1 MTYYTLNDL
10 IKISKEKYNPK
21 KEKNSYK
28 CIELE
33 NIERE
38 SGKISGFVNSNQ
50 LKSTKNKFSAKDVL
64 FGKLRPYLRK
74 YAHPGFD
81 GVCSSEIWVFQ
92 ANKRII
98 NERYLFYL
106 VQTDKFIR
114 FSNLSTGSKM
124 PRADWTLLKDVEF
137 KIPRLEEQKKIANI
151 LSTWDRAIE
160 LKEEILDNYKKQKTY
175 YQQIIYSER
184 SLRNRIQVK
193 NVKLRKFIRES
204 KNNNKKLLISNVLSV
219 TNSQGFV
226 LQTDHFSKSVASKIT
241 SNYKIVKKNEFAYN
255 PSRINV
261 GSIDMLTGYDE
272 GLLSPMYVV
281 FNTTEGLE
289 PRYLFHYLKSSRFV
303 RRIPSY
309 VQGSVRDSLTYSAL
323 QAMPIPLPEIEYQKK
338 ISVFFDKLDHLIQTL
353 SVEIKVIKEQK
364 LGLMQ
369 QLLTGKIRVQ
379 T

>member
-1 MTYYTLNDL
+1 MSYLPENWRSLELSKVLKVKHGKNQKEVECEKSKYPILGSGGLMGYASDYLWDKPSVLIGRKGTINKPQFMEKPFWTVDTLFYTDIFDGYEAKWLFYVFQTINWL
-10 IKISKEKYNPK
+10 KYNEASGVPSLSASTIGTIKIMVPPFKEQN
-21 KEKNSYK
+21 
-28 CIELE
+28 
-33 NIERE
+33 
-38 SGKISGFVNSNQ
+38 
-50 LKSTKNKFSAKDVL
+50 
-64 FGKLRPYLRK
+64 
-74 YAHPGFD
+74 
-81 GVCSSEIWVFQ
+81 
-92 ANKRII
+92 
-98 NERYLFYL
+98 
-106 VQTDKFIR
+106 
-114 FSNLSTGSKM
+114 
-124 PRADWTLLKDVEF
+124 
-137 KIPRLEEQKKIANI
+137 KIAKI

-261 GSIDMLTGYDE
+261 GSIDMLTSYDA
-272 GLLSPMYVV
+272 GLLSPLYVV

-338 ISVFFDKLDHLIQTL
+338 IAVFFDKLDHLIQTL
-353 SVEIKVIKEQK
+353 SVEIKASKEQK
-364 LGLMQ
+364 KGLIQ

-379 T
+379 S